1 MGKVP
6 GYKVRIKGSRREVM
20 WKGST
25 DEEEG
30 EEEEGAGEE
39 RSGPP
44 DMRIRASRR
53 ELVWDKGEGRR
64 DEDGEE
70 EEESKEKV
78 EESVRKKKEE
88 DLYYGGQKIKHFK
101 SKEELPNTRV
111 SPFY

>member
-6 GYKVRIKGSRREVM
+6 GYKVRIKGSRRELI

-25 DEEEG
+25 EEEEEG
-30 EEEEGAGEE
+30 EEERDG

-53 ELVWDKGEGRR
+53 ELVWDKGKVGR
-64 DEDGEE
+64 DEEGEE
-70 EEESKEKV
+70 QESKEEK
-78 EESVRKKKEE
+78 EETRKKEEE

-101 SKEELPNTRV
+101 SKEELPKTRV
-111 SPFY
+111 SNSY

>member
-6 GYKVRIKGSRREVM
+6 GYKVRIKASRRELV

-25 DEEEG
+25 DEEE
-30 EEEEGAGEE
+30 EEGEGVAEE

-53 ELVWDKGEGRR
+53 ELVWDKREGGRNGE
-64 DEDGEE
+64 GEE
-70 EEESKEKV
+70 EEEEEKE
-78 EESVRKKKEE
+78 ENERKKKEE

-101 SKEELPNTRV
+101 SKEELPNARV
-111 SPFY
+111 STSY